1 MLVNN
6 YNDLD
11 EADFELILDVSAE
24 EVLK

>member
-11 EADFELILDVSAE
+11 EADFEFILGVSAE

>member
-11 EADFELILDVSAE
+11 EADFELILGVSVE
-24 EVLK
+24 EALK

>member
-11 EADFELILDVSAE
+11 EADFELILGVSVE

>member
-11 EADFELILDVSAE
+11 EADFELILGVSAE

>member
-6 YNDLD
+6 YDDLD
-11 EADFELILDVSAE
+11 KADFELILGVSAE